1 MTDEQKLAAL
11 EAEKLA
17 IQARI
22 NAYAAVKILEN
33 KQQDLKEIRV
43 GRQWGRRW
51 FKILLPSQLG
61 SLKHSDI
68 QDILES
74 QEASLYGNPP
84 MELRIAIAKV
94 LRDFYGIEA
103 QDEQQQ

>member
-1 MTDEQKLAAL
+1 MTGEQKLKEL
-11 EAEKLA
+11 EAERLI
-17 IQARI
+17 IQTKI
-22 NAYAAVKILEN
+22 NAYNAVKILEN
-33 KQQDLKEIRV
+33 KQQDLRSITV
-43 GRQWGRRW
+43 GRLWRNKWLQ
-51 FKILLPSQLG
+51 ILLPSQLG

-103 QDEQQQ
+103 QDEKQQ